1 MEVLEPLLGGGPI
14 ADALRAWGCRYDV
27 DSVGAT
33 AFELFYGSLLRR
45 DVRPRV
51 WCARHRAPPRRHGH
65 LHRLPSE
72 LRPRAPRGV
81 LTLARRSHPG
91 RGVERR
97 ARARRRQEARTLGRR
112 NRISLDNMFF
122 GGKLPRFFG
131 FDVGPIPIRGGRAT
145 PHQGQIYQSGGRQ
158 TSFTPSLRFV
168 ADMSAAELHTAICG
182 GPSDRRFSKWY
193 SSGVRDWLEGRLKTR
208 RPPD

>member
-1 MEVLEPLLGGGPI
+1 MLRAESSPWLGERTRDEVWGAALARI
-14 ADALRAWGCRYDV
+14 ADEKPERWG
-27 DSVGAT
+27 
-33 AFELFYGSLLRR
+33 
-45 DVRPRV
+45 
-51 WCARHRAPPRRHGH
+51 
-65 LHRLPSE
+65 
-72 LRPRAPRGV
+72 
-81 LTLARRSHPG
+81 
-91 RGVERR
+91 
-97 ARARRRQEARTLGRR
+97 QR

-145 PHQGQIYQSGGRQ
+145 PHQGQIYHSGGRL

-168 ADMSAAELHTAICG
+168 ADMSATELHTAICG

-193 SSGVRDWLEGRLKTR
+193 SSGVQDWLAGRLKTR